1 MDSLG
6 AQRTDTLASAL
17 DERLMRSLISVY
29 GYLKRIAAIHVMQQ
43 GRCDV
48 VPLALLLPELRL
60 QLQRIHDP
68 LAWNDDVRKR
78 IDEMRLGPW

>member
-1 MDSLG
+1 
-6 AQRTDTLASAL
+6 
-17 DERLMRSLISVY
+17 
-29 GYLKRIAAIHVMQQ
+29 MQQ
-43 GRCDV
+43 GRYDV
-48 VPLALLLPELRL
+48 LPLALLLPELRL